1 MTVLAQ
7 IGSENVSKFTCILYW
22 YCVVIDGGHCVGR
35 EDKVL
40 IQALEIISSHAKMR
54 SEEGKEDKGMVCI
67 FLLASANPKHPLV
80 ARKYTAISN
89 VIVYLY
95 TLT

>member
-1 MTVLAQ
+1 MSMTVLAQ

-40 IQALEIISSHAKMR
+40 IPST
-54 SEEGKEDKGMVCI
+54 GD
-67 FLLASANPKHPLV
+67 
-80 ARKYTAISN
+80 
-89 VIVYLY
+89 YLFPRQDEK
-95 TLT
+95 